1 MLASA
6 CDEVDAHEG
15 SMKILHVETGRHF
28 YGGAQQVI
36 WLIAGLGARGVENL
50 LVCPAGSA
58 IDTVA
63 RRAGIAVKNLDC
75 GGDLDFRFAWRLARL
90 ARSEKPDV
98 VHCHSRR
105 GADFLGGQAL
115 SLTGIPAVLSRRV
128 DHVES
133 GWLATWRYR
142 PFCRVIAISENIS
155 AVLKD
160 AGIDPQHV
168 TVIRSAVDVDAINA
182 TPDCAAFRREFGVDE
197 GDFVIAVIAQ
207 LIPRKGH
214 KYLFDVIPNL
224 RDRYPNLRVIL
235 FGAGPG
241 EGKLRE
247 LAAKLKLKDTVQFA
261 GYREDLDE
269 YLACIDLLVH
279 PAVREG
285 LGVAMLKAA
294 AAGIPVLAFDTAGS
308 REAVLHGKTGVLVP
322 LDNINMLQK
331 AIAVL
336 IEESD
341 MRVELG
347 ATGRQRMKDEFLV
360 DTMVDRHIELYESVI
375 NG

>member
-1 MLASA
+1 
-6 CDEVDAHEG
+6 
-15 SMKILHVETGRHF
+15 MKILHVETGRHF

-36 WLIAGLGARGVENL
+36 WLINGLNARGVENL
-50 LVCPAGSA
+50 LVCPPGSA
-58 IDTVA
+58 IDTIA
-63 RRAGIAVKNLDC
+63 RRSGITVRNLAC
-75 GGDLDFRFAWRLARL
+75 SGDLDLGFAWQLGRLAL
-90 ARSEKPDV
+90 SEKPDV

-115 SLTGIPAVLSRRV
+115 ALTGIPAVLSRRV
-128 DHVES
+128 DHAES
-133 GWLATWRYR
+133 GLLAKWRYR
-142 PFCRVIAISENIS
+142 PFRKVIAISENIRS
-155 AVLKD
+155 VLKD
-160 AGIDPQHV
+160 AGIDPELV
-168 TVIRSAVDVDAINA
+168 TVIRSAVDINAINA
-182 TPDCAAFRREFGVDE
+182 KPDCDAFRREFGIDE

-224 RDRYPNLRVIL
+224 RDDYPNIRVIL

-241 EGKLRE
+241 EAELRE
-247 LAAKLKLKDTVQFA
+247 LATKLNLQGAVQFA
-261 GYREDLDE
+261 GYRDDLDDF
-269 YLACIDLLVH
+269 LACIDLLVH
-279 PAVREG
+279 PAVKEG

-336 IEESD
+336 IDESE

-347 ATGRQRMKDEFLV
+347 ETGRQRMKDEFPV
-360 DTMVDRHIELYESVI
+360 ATMVDRHIELYQSVI